1 MEYTKLNNGIK
12 MPKLGFGVYQIPKSE
27 TKQCVL
33 DALEVGFRSIDTAQG
48 YNNEKEVGD
57 AIKQSNIKRED
68 IFLTTKIWTDN
79 FGYEKAKVSLE
90 NSFRKLQVEYIDLV
104 LIHHPFSDYY
114 GAYKAL
120 EEYYKLGKIKAIGVS
135 NFSND
140 RLADIIAF
148 NNIKPAINQI
158 EINPFYQRNEEKV
171 YQKEAG
177 VQLEA
182 WAPFG
187 EGRNNMFTNPTLTK
201 IASKHN
207 KSVAQIILR
216 WLLDQNIVVV
226 CKTTHK
232 SRMIENY
239 NVFDF
244 NLDDQDIQD
253 ISKLN
258 TNSSLFFEDNTVSG
272 VSRMLDVIAK
282 RRIEF
287 SKTND

>member
-1 MEYTKLNNGIK
+1 MEYKILNDGNK
-12 MPKLGFGVYQIPKSE
+12 MPKLGFGVYQIPKCE
-27 TKQCVL
+27 TKKCVL
-33 DALEVGFRSIDTAQG
+33 DALECGFRSIDTAQG

-57 AIKQSNIKRED
+57 AIKESRIDRSE
-68 IFLTTKIWTDN
+68 IFLTTKIWVDN
-79 FGYEKAKVSLE
+79 FGYEKAKASLE
-90 NSFRKLQVEYIDLV
+90 NSFRKLQVSYIDLV

-120 EEYYKLGKIKAIGVS
+120 EEYLALGKIKSIGVS

-140 RLADIIAF
+140 RLADLIVF
-148 NNIKPAINQI
+148 NKIKPAINQI
-158 EINPFYQRNEEKV
+158 EINPLYQRNQERD
-171 YQKEAG
+171 YQESVG
-177 VQLEA
+177 VSLEA

-187 EGRNNMFTNPTLTK
+187 EGRNNMFSNPTLLK

-216 WLLDQNIVVV
+216 WLLDLDLVVV

-232 SRMIENY
+232 NRMIENFS
-239 NVFDF
+239 VFDF
-244 NLDDQDIQD
+244 HLDNQDLIE

-258 TNSSLFFEDNTVSG
+258 TSNSLFFDDNSVSG
-272 VSRMLDVIAK
+272 VERMINVINK

-287 SKTND
+287 SQTKD

>member
-1 MEYTKLNNGIK
+1 MEYKILNDGNK

-33 DALEVGFRSIDTAQG
+33 DALECGFRSIDTAQG

-57 AIKQSNIKRED
+57 AIKESKIDRSE
-68 IFLTTKIWTDN
+68 IFLTTKIWVDN
-79 FGYEKAKVSLE
+79 FGYEKAKASLE
-90 NSFRKLQVEYIDLV
+90 NSFRKLQVSYIDLV

-120 EEYYKLGKIKAIGVS
+120 EEYLALGKIKSIGVS

-140 RLADIIAF
+140 RLADLIAF
-148 NNIKPAINQI
+148 NKIKPAINQI
-158 EINPFYQRNEEKV
+158 EINPLYQRNQERDYQEKV
-171 YQKEAG
+171 G
-177 VQLEA
+177 VSLEA

-187 EGRNNMFTNPTLTK
+187 EGRNNMFNNPTLLK

-216 WLLDQNIVVV
+216 WLLDLDLVVV

-232 SRMIENY
+232 NRMIENF

-244 NLDDQDIQD
+244 YLDNQDLIE

-258 TNSSLFFEDNTVSG
+258 TSNSLFFDDNSVSG
-272 VSRMLDVIAK
+272 VERMIDVINK

-287 SKTND
+287 SQTKD

>member
-158 EINPFYQRNEEKV
+158 EINPFYQRNEEKE

>member
-1 MEYTKLNNGIK
+1 MEYIKLNNGIK

-79 FGYEKAKVSLE
+79 FGHEKTKVSLE

-201 IASKHN
+201 IASKLN